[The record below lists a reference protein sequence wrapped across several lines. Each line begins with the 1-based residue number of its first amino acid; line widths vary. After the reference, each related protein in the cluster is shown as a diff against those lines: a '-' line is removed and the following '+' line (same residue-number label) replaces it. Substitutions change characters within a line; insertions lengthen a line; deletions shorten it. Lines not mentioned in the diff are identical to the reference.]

1 MIRSNPRDARG
12 FTLMEMAV
20 VLVIIAILIGGVS
33 VGRDVYR
40 SAVAERIGSQFIQ
53 GWMLAY
59 DRYVAQVGS
68 VPGDDLS
75 NPTGRV
81 NKGSSPLCR
90 DALRDAMLQ
99 YGVALPDGR
108 AEGLETRYVYQDAAG
123 LPRELEVCFLSVP
136 DWAEP
141 GAGNTYTNR
150 PRNVMRLTGLT
161 PELARQLDV
170 RMDGNVNARFGRVR
184 EVNKHNLTSSVAAP
198 PPEFPWSRN
207 ELNNRSSTAGDSGQV
222 LPVDA
227 YLKMNR

>member
-1 MIRSNPRDARG
+1 MIRFNPRNARG

-20 VLVIIAILIGGVS
+20 VLVIIAVLIGGVS

-59 DRYVAQVGS
+59 DQYVAQVGG
-68 VPGDDLS
+68 VPADDIA
-75 NPTGRV
+75 NPTGKV
-81 NKGSSPLCR
+81 NKGSSALCR
-90 DALRDAMLQ
+90 DNLRDEMLR
-99 YGVALPDGR
+99 YGITLPEGR
-108 AEGLETRYVYQDAAG
+108 AEGLESRYVYQDAAG
-123 LPRELEVCFLSVP
+123 LPRELEVCFQAVP

-141 GAGNTYTNR
+141 TAGNAYLPR

-170 RMDGNVNARFGRVR
+170 RIDGNINARFGRVR
-184 EVNKHNLTSSVAAP
+184 EVGSHNLTSAVSAP

-207 ELNNRSSTAGDSGQV
+207 EKDNRTHANDTGQV
-222 LPVDA
+222 LAVDA
-227 YLKMNR
+227 YLKLNR